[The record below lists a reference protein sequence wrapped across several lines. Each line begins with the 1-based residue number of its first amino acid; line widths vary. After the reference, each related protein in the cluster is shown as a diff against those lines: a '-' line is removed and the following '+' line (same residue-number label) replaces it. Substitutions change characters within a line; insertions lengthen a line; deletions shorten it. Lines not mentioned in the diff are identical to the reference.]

1 MYRKLGH
8 NFIFKVWLIMY
19 IEKETHLSK
28 M

>member
-1 MYRKLGH
+1 
-8 NFIFKVWLIMY
+8 MY